1 MADLVLVTGGTRS
14 GKSDFALGYC
24 GNISENRCFIA
35 TCVAGDAEM
44 AERVEAHRKTR
55 EGQGWDTVEEP
66 RRLVETI
73 TGLGN
78 YEVLLIDCLTFWVTN
93 LLYQR
98 KQEKK
103 TFDAAV
109 MVKEAERLA
118 SAVAAFPGRCCC
130 CVTNEVGQGI
140 VPANPLAREFRD
152 LAGICNQTL
161 AQHAS
166 EVYLV
171 SCGIPLPLKALTS

>member
-1 MADLVLVTGGTRS
+1 MADLVLVAGGTRS
-14 GKSDFALGYC
+14 GKSDFALNYC
-24 GNISENRCFIA
+24 GNISKKRCFIA
-35 TCVAGDAEM
+35 TCVAGDVEM
-44 AERVEAHRKTR
+44 AKRVEAHKKARK
-55 EGQGWDTVEEP
+55 GQGWDTVEEP
-66 RRLVETI
+66 QRLVETVA
-73 TGLGN
+73 GLGD

-93 LLYQR
+93 LLSQR
-98 KQEKK
+98 EQEKK

-109 MVKEAERLA
+109 MIREAERLA
-118 SAVAAFPGRCCC
+118 TAVAAFPGCCCC

-161 AQHAS
+161 ARHAS

>member
-14 GKSDFALGYC
+14 GKSDFALNYC
-24 GNISENRCFIA
+24 STISEKRCFIA
-35 TCVAGDAEM
+35 TCEAGDAEM
-44 AERVEAHRKTR
+44 AKRVAVHKKARK
-55 EGQGWDTVEEP
+55 GQGWDTIEEP
-66 RRLVETI
+66 RLLVETVAS
-73 TGLGN
+73 LGN
-78 YEVLLIDCLTFWVTN
+78 YEVLLIDCLTLWVTN

-98 KQEKK
+98 EQEKK

-109 MVKEAERLA
+109 MLRETERLA

-140 VPANPLAREFRD
+140 VPANPVARKFRD

-161 AQHAS
+161 ARHAS